1 MISFLRS
8 LINSK
13 VGAFI
18 ALAFVGLLGLAFALG
33 DVTGSGSFGGLSGG
47 NVAKVGSRNIT
58 LSEFQSALEN
68 RLRGERKNN
77 PTLDMA
83 NFVEAGGLE
92 STLQQLINR
101 YALAEFG
108 EQYGVSVGKRL
119 VDSEIL
125 KIPGAKGLDGKFSE
139 EAFRNFVAQIGVSEQ
154 MVRDDIRQNLFAEQ
168 MFPTAAAGP
177 QAPKSMVLPYASL
190 LLEKRSGDLA
200 IIPSAAFLPQSPP
213 TDVELNKYYK
223 ANVARFTIPEQ
234 RAISYAVFER
244 SILGDRVKPTESDIA
259 SYYKKNPEKYLGSE
273 VRDIT
278 QMIVPTEAAAKSVL
292 DKASA
297 GKSLDAVAA
306 ELGLSAGK
314 TAGVTKD
321 KLSKSTSAAVADA
334 VFAAAKG
341 ALAKPARGGLGWYVV
356 RVTDAR
362 TIATKSLE
370 QATPEITAILGKT
383 KAEEALADFTAEM
396 EDAFADGSSL
406 ADVAKANNLTV
417 QKTAKLL
424 GNGQDPANPNYRP
437 DDVIKAILTPGFQ
450 MEQDG
455 DPQLIELVPGEKFA
469 IIAVADLQEAAP
481 PPLAKVKP
489 LVQQQWALSQGK
501 IKAKAAAEQ
510 VQKAVNAGK
519 PLSAA
524 IAALGVRLP
533 SPQSVSGARSELNQ
547 QGKPLSPPI
556 ALLFAMKKGTT
567 KTLPA
572 PQEQGW
578 FVVYLKDVIKGDA
591 SKNTAEL
598 DARRAE
604 MTQLIRDEYAAQL
617 IAAAAKN
624 VGVTRNESVIKD
636 LRTRLTTRND
646 GK

>member
-1 MISFLRS
+1 MISFLRT

-47 NVAKVGSRNIT
+47 NVAKVGGRGIT
-58 LSEFQSALEN
+58 LSEFNSALEN
-68 RLRGERKNN
+68 RLRGERKEN
-77 PTLDMA
+77 PTLDMT

-108 EQYGVSVGKRL
+108 EKYGVSVGKRL

-125 KIPGAKGLDGKFSE
+125 KIPGAKGLDGKYSQ
-139 EAFRNFVAQIGVSEQ
+139 EAFRAFVAQIGVSEQ

-168 MFPTAAAGP
+168 MFPTAAAGS
-177 QAPKSMVLPYASL
+177 QAPKSLVLPYASL

-200 IIPSAAFLPQSPP
+200 ILPSAAFLPQSPP
-213 TDVELNKYYK
+213 SDIELNTYYK

-234 RAISYAVFER
+234 RAISYAIFER
-244 SILGDRVKPTESDIA
+244 GILGEKAKPNADDVA
-259 SYYKKNPEKYLGSE
+259 AYYKKNAETYLGSE
-273 VRDIT
+273 IRDIS
-278 QMIVPTEAAAKSVL
+278 QIIVPTEAAAKSVVN
-292 DKASA
+292 KAAA

-306 ELGLSAGK
+306 ELGLAASKATGI
-314 TAGVTKD
+314 TKE
-321 KLSKSTSAAVADA
+321 KLTKSTSASVADA
-334 VFAAAKG
+334 AFATDKG
-341 ALAKPARGGLGWYVV
+341 AIAKPVRGGLGWYVM
-356 RVTDAR
+356 RVSDVR
-362 TIATKSLE
+362 TIPAKTLA
-370 QATPEITAILGKT
+370 QATPEITKILGAT
-383 KAEEALADFTAEM
+383 KADEALADFTAEI
-396 EDAFADGSSL
+396 EDAFADGSSI
-406 ADVAKANNLTV
+406 ADIAKANGLNLL
-417 QKTAKLL
+417 KTPKLL

-437 DDVIKAILTPGFQ
+437 DSLISGMLKPAFQ

-455 DPQLIELVPGEKFA
+455 DPQLIELVPGQKFA
-469 IIAVADLQEAAP
+469 IMAVADLQEAAP

-489 LVQQQWALSQGK
+489 LVQQQWAISQGK
-501 IKAKAAAEQ
+501 IKAKVAAEQ
-510 VQKAVNAGK
+510 IQKAVNAGK

-524 IAALGVRLP
+524 LASLGLRLP
-533 SPQSVSGARSELNQ
+533 TPQSVSGARSELNQ

-556 ALLFAMKKGTT
+556 AMLFAMKKGTT

-572 PQEQGW
+572 PQDQGW
-578 FVVYLKDVIKGDA
+578 FIVVLKDIIKGDA
-591 SKNTAEL
+591 SKNIAEL
-598 DARRAE
+598 DSRRGE
-604 MTQLIRDEYAAQL
+604 MTQLVRDEYAAQL
-617 IAAAAKN
+617 IAAAAKD
-624 VGVTRNESVIKD
+624 VGVSRNESAIKE